1 VAGVARG
8 DIDLH
13 FVWQVAL
20 VARLGP
26 VGAAAVC
33 AAGVAFGSIDV
44 HSVWQVWH
52 VVTLTFTLSGRWP
65 YWCAWVPLA
74 PRLFLQQAWHL
85 EASTS
90 ICVAGVAFGDMD
102 LYFVWQAWH
111 LWHRAGSGWLL
122 VPLMVFMAAV
132 TRRVEKFAVAKRCCF
147 FALPCRHG
155 QVDLLQYCFN
165 HVKLILG

>member
-1 VAGVARG
+1 MAGVAGG

-44 HSVWQVWH
+44 HSVSQVWH
-52 VVTLTFTLSGRWP
+52 VATLTFTLSGRWP
-65 YWCAWVPLA
+65 LWRAWVPLA
-74 PRLFLQQAWHL
+74 PQLFVRQAWHL

-90 ICVAGVAFGDMD
+90 ILCG
-102 LYFVWQAWH
+102 
-111 LWHRAGSGWLL
+111 
-122 VPLMVFMAAV
+122 
-132 TRRVEKFAVAKRCCF
+132 RCGTW
-147 FALPCRHG
+147 RH
-155 QVDLLQYCFN
+155 
-165 HVKLILG
+165 